1 LTKVEEILGSDIMED
16 ERIMTTTEN
25 NIFANSERH
34 NRAKLNL
41 IQLVKTGNHL
51 SKRKQ
56 KKIEQDIYLG

>member
-1 LTKVEEILGSDIMED
+1 MED
-16 ERIMTTTEN
+16 ERIMSTTEN
-25 NIFANSERH
+25 NIYTNSERH